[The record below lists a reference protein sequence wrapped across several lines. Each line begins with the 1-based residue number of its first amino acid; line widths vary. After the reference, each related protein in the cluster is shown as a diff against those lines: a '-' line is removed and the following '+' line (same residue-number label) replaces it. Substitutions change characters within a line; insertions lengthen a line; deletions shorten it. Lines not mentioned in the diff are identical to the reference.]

1 MSDPIQDYIEEIEG
15 KGGMSSGKKGSATQ
29 GPSSDYLQYATT
41 QESLSQSTFVERDM
55 LKSIDEQLLKAK
67 KAIETSKGRVAPPQP
82 RSAAGV
88 KKAVDYEQSLID
100 TYNFLEG
107 EKAAVQK
114 SLDAKL
120 KALGTPVEVTAQEA
134 LVKARTP
141 EGPMKVSFQ
150 GQKKPPYLTTDVP
163 KIEESIR
170 LASGK
175 YGVVKIDP
183 NLPGSA
189 ATIGPE
195 PAQSPQSAAKTVKP
209 TAVSD
214 ITVSMETKKTPGG
227 LEYKSPTK
235 YNVPEMRIGTE
246 LGTNFKTG
254 EPISKELKG
263 KIPASQYILERGLK
277 SDAQIVEA
285 YKKQGAEYAAQ
296 IAEEQISMSK
306 KEFDFETGEVKS
318 TSIETVMGVKG
329 PRPEEKPDLTDAQ
342 KKALQKNLPYVEPT
356 TGVTNYTPGVPSPD
370 AKIIQETGTPFKVQ
384 PPTTKVPGGGS
395 AGFGDVGKP
404 KDLPKLSVFTAGPL
418 LKGLS
423 RTFKGKQFGGMVLPK
438 KTVEEMLGMLPG
450 YGKKPEA

>member
-15 KGGMSSGKKGSATQ
+15 KGGLTQGKQGSAAV

-41 QESLSQSTFVERDM
+41 QESLAQSTFVERDM
-55 LKSIDEQLLKAK
+55 LKSIDEQLLRAK

-82 RSAAGV
+82 RSAKGV
-88 KKAVDYEQSLID
+88 AKAVDYEKGLVD
-100 TYNFLEG
+100 TYKFLEG
-107 EKAAVQK
+107 EKAAVQA

-120 KALGTPVEVTAQEA
+120 KALGTPVEVTAQEG

-141 EGPMKVSFQ
+141 EGPIQIIK
-150 GQKKPPYLTTDVP
+150 GQKKAPFLSTDVP

-175 YGVVKIDP
+175 MGTVKIDP

-189 ATIGPE
+189 ATIGTE
-195 PAQSPQSAAKTVKP
+195 PAQSPQSAAKKVKP
-209 TAVSD
+209 TAVSE
-214 ITVSMETKKTPGG
+214 ITVGVKSKTTPGG
-227 LEYKSPTK
+227 LEYKSPVA
-235 YNVPEMRIGTE
+235 YNVPEMRIGAE
-246 LGTNFKTG
+246 LGTSPSTG

-318 TSIETVMGVKG
+318 TSVETVMGVK
-329 PRPEEKPDLTDAQ
+329 PAREAQVPDLTEAER
-342 KKALQKNLPYVEPT
+342 KALQRNVPYET
-356 TGVTNYTPGVPSPD
+356 TYGLEKQDLG
-370 AKIIQETGTPFKVQ
+370 KPFKVE
-384 PPTTKVPGGGS
+384 PPRTKVSGGGS

-404 KDLPKLSVFTAGPL
+404 KDLPKLSIFTAGPL
-418 LKGLS
+418 LKGIS

>member
-15 KGGMSSGKKGSATQ
+15 KGGLTQGKLGSAAV
-29 GPSSDYLQYATT
+29 GPSPDYLNYATT
-41 QESLSQSTFVERDM
+41 QESLAQSTFVERDM
-55 LKSIDEQLLKAK
+55 LKSIDEQLLRAK

-88 KKAVDYEQSLID
+88 KKAVDYEQGLVD
-100 TYNFLEG
+100 TYKFLEG
-107 EKAAVQK
+107 EKAAVQA

-120 KALGTPVEVTAQEA
+120 KALGTPVEVTAQES

-141 EGPMKVSFQ
+141 EGPMQIIK
-150 GQKKPPYLTTDVP
+150 GQKKAPFLSTDVP

-175 YGVVKIDP
+175 MGTVKIDP
-183 NLPGSA
+183 NVPGSGA
-189 ATIGPE
+189 IIGPE
-195 PAQSPQSAAKTVKP
+195 PAQSPQSAAKKVKP
-209 TAVSD
+209 TAVSE
-214 ITVSMETKKTPGG
+214 ITVSSKKITTPGG
-227 LEYKSPTK
+227 VEFKSFGK
-235 YNVPEMRIGTE
+235 YNVPEMRIGAE
-246 LGTNFKTG
+246 LGTSASTG

-263 KIPASQYILERGLK
+263 KVPASQYILERGLK

-285 YKKQGAEYAAQ
+285 YKKQGADYAAQ
-296 IAEEQISMSK
+296 IAEEQISMTK

-318 TSIETVMGVKG
+318 TSVETVMGVK
-329 PRPEEKPDLTDAQ
+329 PAREAQVSDLTDAER
-342 KKALQKNLPYVEPT
+342 KALQRNVPYET
-356 TGVTNYTPGVPSPD
+356 TYGLEKQDLG
-370 AKIIQETGTPFKVQ
+370 KPFKVE
-384 PPTTKVPGGGS
+384 PPRTKVPGGGS

>member
-15 KGGMSSGKKGSATQ
+15 EGGMSSGKKGSATQ

-67 KAIETSKGRVAPPQP
+67 KAIETSKGRVAPAQP

-246 LGTNFKTG
+246 LSSHLSTG

-285 YKKQGAEYAAQ
+285 YRKQGAEYAAQ

-318 TSIETVMGVKG
+318 TSVETVMGVK
-329 PRPEEKPDLTDAQ
+329 PAREADISDLSEAE
-342 KKALQKNLPYVEPT
+342 KKALQKNVPYET
-356 TGVTNYTPGVPSPD
+356 TYGLEKQDY
-370 AKIIQETGTPFKVQ
+370 GTPFKVQ